1 MKVPFY
7 LVSLKSLQRL
17 SLVALFLV
25 MSVAVIRPIDASAQ
39 DNTYTIYFDNTV
51 GWENV
56 YTWVWD
62 KNDGNHSYTGNAWPG
77 TKISLVVK
85 NQIHGIPITVEMPT
99 IPDWNLLSSGSNAI
113 QAQICNNVQTPHINN
128 CL

>member
-1 MKVPFY
+1 MKVPFN

-51 GWENV
+51 GWEKV

-62 KNDGNHSYTGNAWPG
+62 KNEGN
-77 TKISLVVK
+77 K
-85 NQIHGIPITVEMPT
+85 NYYSIVWKVGACHRHVIPAYPT
-99 IPDWNLLSSGSNAI
+99 IRQPIKCRGASFLGSGPTHCMPQLLLSTNTILS
-113 QAQICNNVQTPHINN
+113 CK
-128 CL
+128 L